1 MPLLQARALGLFS
14 CRYRQSTGAALW
26 ITMLTTQRRLERR
39 FRSEDGSRPPTRAEA
54 MSMGWGFGALVWYC
68 QQAEE
73 PGEYAVAVLKALLWL
88 AFLIY
93 EAFKALHRLTT
104 EAGSGAE

>member
-1 MPLLQARALGLFS
+1 MLAVDDDADNTTAAGTKAQVRGRKPPASQGGGAVYGLGL
-14 CRYRQSTGAALW
+14 
-26 ITMLTTQRRLERR
+26 I
-39 FRSEDGSRPPTRAEA
+39 
-54 MSMGWGFGALVWYC
+54 GALVWFC

-73 PGEYAVAVLKALLWL
+73 PGEYAIAVLKALLWP

-104 EAGSGAE
+104 EGGSCSQ